1 MFDLLHCI
9 TESESLI
16 RIGVNKRLRFECF
29 YLLIMNFVNIS
40 VLIDIL
46 KANIFILKIKSH
58 CVHNSLWSHGVSDTN
73 ILMMH
78 ERITVWPSETSIWR

>member
-16 RIGVNKRLRFECF
+16 RTGVNKRLRFECF
-29 YLLIMNFVNIS
+29 YLLIMNCVNIS

-46 KANIFILKIKSH
+46 KANIFIQKNKKSLRTQQ
-58 CVHNSLWSHGVSDTN
+58 SLVSWGLRHQYFNDA
-73 ILMMH
+73 
-78 ERITVWPSETSIWR
+78 

>member
-29 YLLIMNFVNIS
+29 YLLIMNCVNIS
-40 VLIDIL
+40 VFIDIL
-46 KANIFILKIKSH
+46 KANIFKKSLRTQQ
-58 CVHNSLWSHGVSDTN
+58 SLVSWGLRHQYFNDA
-73 ILMMH
+73 
-78 ERITVWPSETSIWR
+78 